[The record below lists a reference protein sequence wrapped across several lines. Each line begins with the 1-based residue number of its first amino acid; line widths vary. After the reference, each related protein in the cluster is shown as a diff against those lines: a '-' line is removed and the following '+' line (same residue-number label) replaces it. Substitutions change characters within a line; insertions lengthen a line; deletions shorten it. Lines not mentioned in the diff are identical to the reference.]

1 MSSSMGI
8 SSLPTTLP
16 SSVESLQLLQEQAAL
31 QLLMRVRSSVS
42 LVRCCTVR
50 GRSTGFGVFTRPP
63 RVQYNRSCAIDR
75 DLLACCNIANY
86 HLPTVCWY
94 ILLSSVIVINNP
106 CQHIINRGRNN
117 SIATSSLTES
127 NVGGHDIRSWTASS
141 SLRS

>member
-1 MSSSMGI
+1 MSSFMGI

-31 QLLMRVRSSVS
+31 QLLMRVRSSVF

-50 GRSTGFGVFTRPP
+50 GRSRGFGGGP
-63 RVQYNRSCAIDR
+63 RVCNTTDHWPIDR
-75 DLLACCNIANY
+75 DLLACCNIANH

-94 ILLSSVIVINNP
+94 ILLCSVIVINNP

-117 SIATSSLTES
+117 SIATSLLTES
-127 NVGGHDIRSWTASS
+127 NVGGHDIRS
-141 SLRS
+141 